1 VNDPKCHDADH
12 TTATTGETMNN
23 TQTITDQPTVRYSQ
37 WLASQEDCAQLRA
50 ANDRLRLKE
59 ARLRQL
65 VQERLD
71 SLTPVMEA
79 LTHLKAVLDGASE

>member
-1 VNDPKCHDADH
+1 MTANRYDTDH
-12 TTATTGETMNN
+12 TTTTPGEAMNK
-23 TQTITDQPTVRYSQ
+23 TATDQPTVRYSQ

-50 ANDRLRLKE
+50 SNDRLRLKE
-59 ARLRQL
+59 ARLRRL

-71 SLTPVMEA
+71 SLAPVVEA